1 MGTPLTGQTPAETYI
16 DLLKISNS
24 NSGVDTTLRT
34 ICDGGGHDTTIKVS
48 ASGIDVSGAISLS
61 GVALLASVNDLNKLN
76 RSVSDGTLQSNK
88 VVVTDNNRGLFT
100 LGGDI
105 DLISQGGGISNGT
118 ISNAGMGPFGYV
130 LTNFGSTSGI
140 TINPGSGSVF
150 KATLISSSTTFN
162 FSVPSFILNDYYA
175 STDRAYWVR
184 LFVTQDASGSRDIS
198 WPATGLAN
206 GNVYFPSGQ
215 WTSNAERYPKITTS
229 GYAPASGETDIFDF
243 WSYDHGVNWI
253 GQRIA
258 SGIFRNG

>member
-24 NSGVDTTLRT
+24 NAGIDSTLRT
-34 ICDGGGHDTTIKVS
+34 ISDGGGNDTTVKVS
-48 ASGIDVSGAISLS
+48 SSGIDVSGSISLS
-61 GVALLASVNDLNKLN
+61 GVALTASATELNKLDRN
-76 RSVSDGTLQSNK
+76 VSDGDFQSNK
-88 VVVTDNNRGLFT
+88 VVVADNNRGLFT

-105 DLISQGGGISNGT
+105 DFISQGGGISNGT
-118 ISNAGMGPFGYV
+118 ISNAGLGSFGYV
-130 LTNFGSTSGI
+130 LTNLGSTSSI
-140 TINPGSGSVF
+140 NINPGSGSVF
-150 KATLISSSTTFN
+150 KATITAESTPVS
-162 FSVPSFILNDYYA
+162 FSLPSFILNDYYA

-206 GNVYFPSGQ
+206 GNIHFPSGQ
-215 WTSNAERYPKITTS
+215 WTSVSERYPKIVSS
-229 GYAPASGETDIFDF
+229 GYTPASGETDIFDF
-243 WSYDHGVNWI
+243 WSYDHGINWI